1 MVKTATA
8 LRSGDYHSIFIIYYL
23 MPFQSFSIAISYEP
37 SKSTFE
43 GERGYLFQ
51 FRASVLIPR
60 TGLRPQAWRKDWG
73 KALEPFYDM
82 GQAQSAP
89 MRALRVAL

>member
-23 MPFQSFSIAISYEP
+23 MPFNLSALP
-37 SKSTFE
+37 SLMSLQRVCSKGRE
-43 GERGYLFQ
+43 GTSSSLGQCLDTSNRIKAPGMEK
-51 FRASVLIPR
+51 
-60 TGLRPQAWRKDWG
+60 GLG